1 MTDFRR
7 ARLSGYKSVKMCSV
21 DAPICDIE
29 ALGDAGYL
37 MRIGQGRAMAYARR
51 ES

>member
-1 MTDFRR
+1 MHRFDDT
-7 ARLSGYKSVKMCSV
+7 
-21 DAPICDIE
+21 E